1 MIGNYTEEGSVV
13 LFKVTCDPQAA
24 AWPVAACDG
33 PEHRTGASELL
44 GDSSMIVV
52 IKV

>member
-24 AWPVAACDG
+24 AQAACDG
-33 PEHRTGASELL
+33 PEHWTGASELL
-44 GDSSMIVV
+44 CDSSLLVV

>member
-33 PEHRTGASELL
+33 PEYWTGASELL
-44 GDSSMIVV
+44 YDSSMYFV
-52 IKV
+52 ITI

>member
-24 AWPVAACDG
+24 AAQAACDG